1 MRIKRQLN
9 RSNSLNQ
16 HSGEHGGDNWA
27 ISYGDMV
34 TLLLAFFVLFFSTT
48 KASPDI
54 TVVVEELKKE
64 FKQVDVPKPTMVWG
78 ANDRKPTSEMN
89 LDELGVKMN
98 VQGNKVIVEF
108 PKVSFFDTGSYQLTK
123 DGESAIRRFG
133 GVLKKF
139 TSKMRVVVRGYTD
152 NRPVKHTSGRVF
164 KDNLELSS
172 LRAIAALRVMNKEGI
187 PYHLLRIGG
196 YGESDKSAKIEAEDI
211 LKYDRK
217 IVLVIEELDKT
228 ERNLEGLYTN
238 TKENLEQ
245 INGVRKVASVKKG
258 STNVESK
265 SAPTEEKKSE
275 EVQNEDAQ

>member
-1 MRIKRQLN
+1 MN

-16 HSGEHGGDNWA
+16 HGGEHGGDNWA

-54 TVVVEELKKE
+54 TVIVEELKKE
-64 FKQVDVPKPTMVWG
+64 FKQVDVPKPNMVWG
-78 ANDRKPTSEMN
+78 KQDRQPTSEMN
-89 LDELGVKMN
+89 LDEVGVKMN

-123 DGESAIRRFG
+123 EGEQALKRFG

-152 NRPVKHTSGRVF
+152 NRPVRHTSGRIF

-172 LRAIAALRVMNKEGI
+172 LRAISALRVMNQEGI

-196 YGESDKSAKIEAEDI
+196 YGESDKSTEIQTEDI

-228 ERNLEGLYTN
+228 ERNLEGLYTHS
-238 TKENLEQ
+238 KENLDQ
-245 INGVRKVASVKKG
+245 INGKRQVASTTKKDVKDKASDEVKK
-258 STNVESK
+258 
-265 SAPTEEKKSE
+265 E
-275 EVQNEDAQ
+275 EVSNEEVK

>member
-1 MRIKRQLN
+1 MN
-9 RSNSLNQ
+9 RSNTLAG
-16 HSGEHGGDNWA
+16 HGGDHGGDNWA

-34 TLLLAFFVLFFSTT
+34 TLLLAFFVLFFSTS
-48 KASPDI
+48 KVSKDI
-54 TVVVEELKKE
+54 TVVVEELQKE
-64 FKQVDVPKPTMVWG
+64 FKQVEVPKANMVWG
-78 ANDRKPTSEMN
+78 KADRNPTSEVN
-89 LDELGVKMN
+89 LDELGVKLN
-98 VQGNKVIVEF
+98 VQGNKIIVEF
-108 PKVSFFDTGSYQLTK
+108 PKVSFFDTGSYELTK
-123 DGESAIRRFG
+123 DGELAIKRFG

-152 NRPVKHTSGRVF
+152 NRPVKHTMGRMF

-172 LRAIAALRVMNKEGI
+172 LRAISALRVMNREGI

-196 YGESDKSAKIEAEDI
+196 YGESDKSVHIENEDI

-245 INGVRKVASVKKG
+245 INGQRKIASSARPEKLESNDKTLKENEKVK
-258 STNVESK
+258 
-265 SAPTEEKKSE
+265 EEQGEVSNE
-275 EVQNEDAQ
+275 ETK